1 MDGKL
6 IDVIGELDSRDEH
19 YKNVQFPKDL
29 REDRISDHLM
39 KGMSDKQRTLYKLI
53 HPNGKG
59 LTPQEAASKLN
70 VTERSVYKMLK
81 GMKEKY
87 QNAFIFEDIDKRL
100 RKGAKDITHIF
111 DGYKRIAKTK
121 ELDFTLSVED
131 LEEIVQLP
139 CYECEAEPK
148 KTAVNLKT
156 GNKFKYH
163 HLGRFDTKVGYI
175 YINCKSVCKSCIEK
189 GGYLL
194 RSEVL

>member
-6 IDVIGELDSRDEH
+6 IDVIGEINSKHGH

-29 REDRISDHLM
+29 RENKVPIQLTI
-39 KGMSDKQRTLYKLI
+39 GMSDKQRVLYQLF

-59 LTPQEAASKLN
+59 YAPADIAIELN
-70 VTERSVYKMLK
+70 ISVQGVYKMLK
-81 GMKEKY
+81 TMR
-87 QNAFIFEDIDKRL
+87 QNYPKAFIFEEIDERL
-100 RKGAKDITHIF
+100 RKGAKDIKHVY

-121 ELDFTLSVED
+121 ELDWGLSMED

-139 CYECEAEPK
+139 CYECEGEPT

-163 HLGRFDTKVGYI
+163 HLGRFDTQAGYT
-175 YINCKSVCKSCIEK
+175 YVNCKSVCESCIK
-189 GGYLL
+189 KDGYIP
-194 RSEVL
+194 RSLVR